1 MKKLDR
7 LILRSFLGPLVL
19 TFAISVFV
27 LLMQFLW
34 KYIDDMVGKGL
45 EFGVIAELLLYA
57 SATFVPMALPIAVL
71 FASIMTM
78 GNFGE
83 KYELVAMKA
92 GGISIRRVMMPMAM
106 VVLLLTGLAFVFANN
121 VMPQAMLHYR
131 MTLYDIT
138 RKKPAVNIRPG
149 EYYKDIEGY
158 VIRVGA
164 KAQDGCTLEDVII
177 YDHSHGVGETNVIV
191 ARSGLM
197 QTTLDNRYLL
207 FTLTDGYS
215 YSEPTT
221 GKNYVRRP
229 LTSVRFAKQ
238 TIAFDIS
245 SFAYN
250 RSGEDLFKGSY
261 QMMNISQ
268 LDAAVKRLDSNLT
281 GRYGE
286 LRRSIDVPLRMW
298 AGYCG
303 RSATS
308 NSTAEITLE
317 PVAVNDGNAGAEA
330 TEPTFAKS
338 VRRAAKMSDTAS
350 KSRRATLSNK
360 NDTLTATP
368 DMATRKVVPA
378 TDSVVR
384 PAVADASNAT
394 LQSLL
399 AALDNDTRVRIQTR
413 SRNLATTALSE
424 ATSYNDMIRGD
435 REYINRHKI
444 EKQRKFTL
452 SIACLLLFLV
462 GAPFG
467 SIVRKGGLGMPLV
480 ASVGFFV
487 FYYVVGMISE
497 KSVRESVL
505 GPEGMWISSLVL
517 LPIGIVLT
525 LHATTDSSFFD
536 ASSWKRFFGRLT
548 GRLRPRSNR

>member
-92 GGISIRRVMMPMAM
+92 GGISVRRVMMPMAL
-106 VVLLLTGLAFVFANN
+106 VVLLLTGLAFVFAND
-121 VMPQAMLHYR
+121 VMPKAMLHYR

-149 EYYKDIEGY
+149 EYYKEIEGY

-164 KAQDGCTLEDVII
+164 KAPDGCTLEDVII

-215 YSEPTT
+215 YTEPTT
-221 GKNYVRRP
+221 GKHYHTRP
-229 LTSVRFAKQ
+229 LTTLRFKRQ

-245 SFAYN
+245 SFAYS

-261 QMMNISQ
+261 QMMNILQ
-268 LDAAVKRLDSNLT
+268 LDEAVARLDSNL
-281 GRYGE
+281 GNRYAE
-286 LRRSIDVPLRMW
+286 LYRSINVPLRAW

-303 RSATS
+303 RPVQAAPPTDIAIEPAEPEPSPSIWDVARKTS
-308 NSTAEITLE
+308 RRDSIRQQMAEADTEAIAVAAVDT
-317 PVAVNDGNAGAEA
+317 AVNTDTIAAEVAEGNAGA
-330 TEPTFAKS
+330 K
-338 VRRAAKMSDTAS
+338 
-350 KSRRATLSNK
+350 
-360 NDTLTATP
+360 
-368 DMATRKVVPA
+368 
-378 TDSVVR
+378 
-384 PAVADASNAT
+384 SNAN

-399 AALDNDTRVRIQTR
+399 VGLDEHTLKRINNR
-413 SRNLATTALSE
+413 AKNMVATSMSE
-424 ATSYNDMIRGD
+424 ANSYNEMTKGD

-452 SIACLLLFLV
+452 SIACLLLFLI

-487 FYYVVGMISE
+487 MYYVVGMISE
-497 KSVRESVL
+497 KAVRESAI
-505 GPEGMWISSLVL
+505 GPEGMWISSLVM

-525 LHATTDSSFFD
+525 LQATTDSAFFD
-536 ASSWKRFFGRLT
+536 GSTWKKFFKRLFRKRSDSASL
-548 GRLRPRSNR
+548 

>member
-45 EFGVIAELLLYA
+45 DFGVIAELLLYA

-92 GGISIRRVMMPMAM
+92 GGISIRRVMMPMAL
-106 VVLLLTGLAFVFANN
+106 VVLMLTGVAFVFANN
-121 VMPQAMLHYR
+121 VMPSAMLHYR
-131 MTLYDIT
+131 MTLYDVT

-164 KAQDGCTLEDVII
+164 KSPDGCTLEDVVI
-177 YDHSHGVGETNVIV
+177 YDHTRGLNESNVIV
-191 ARSGLM
+191 ARKGVM
-197 QTTLDNRYLL
+197 QSTLDNRYLL

-215 YSEPTT
+215 YSENTAGT
-221 GKNYVRRP
+221 NYRRRP
-229 LTSVRFAKQ
+229 LTTVRFERQ

-245 SFAYN
+245 SFAFS

-261 QMMNISQ
+261 QMMNITQ
-268 LDAAVKRLDSNLT
+268 LDAAVERLDSLLGN
-281 GRYGE
+281 RIEEYH
-286 LRRSIDVPLRMW
+286 RSSTANFKAW
-298 AGYCG
+298 AAYCG
-303 RSATS
+303 HPMAAQRVG
-308 NSTAEITLE
+308 EEPVE
-317 PVAVNDGNAGAEA
+317 PVAVLDGNVVGNLTRRVSMKRDEVMDKVANGVVEADNGVVDTAVAEDDSVAMLIASNRKA
-330 TEPTFAKS
+330 TLKELLDGLDSQTRNRVLMRAKS
-338 VRRAAKMSDTAS
+338 QANTA
-350 KSRRATLSNK
+350 N
-360 NDTLTATP
+360 NDA
-368 DMATRKVVPA
+368 
-378 TDSVVR
+378 
-384 PAVADASNAT
+384 
-394 LQSLL
+394 
-399 AALDNDTRVRIQTR
+399 R
-413 SRNLATTALSE
+413 SYAEMT
-424 ATSYNDMIRGD
+424 RGD
-435 REYINRHKI
+435 TEYINRHKI

-452 SIACLLLFLV
+452 SVACLLLFLI

-487 FYYVVGMISE
+487 LYYVVGMISE
-497 KSVRESVL
+497 KAVRESAV
-505 GPEGMWISSLVL
+505 GPEGMWVSSLVM

-525 LHATTDSSFFD
+525 LQATTDSALFD
-536 ASSWKRFFGRLT
+536 PPSWKRFFSRLRKSAA
-548 GRLRPRSNR
+548 GLRPR